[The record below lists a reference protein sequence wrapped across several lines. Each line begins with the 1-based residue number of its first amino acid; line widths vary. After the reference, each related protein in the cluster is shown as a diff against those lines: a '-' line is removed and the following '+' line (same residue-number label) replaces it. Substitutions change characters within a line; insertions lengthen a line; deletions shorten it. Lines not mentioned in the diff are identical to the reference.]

1 MTHSDDRFFNLMERF
16 SGSPAGRGGLVT
28 LKSSRWLLTFHLFH
42 PPAYAGQPEGSFVW
56 WGYGLFPDR
65 VGDYVKKRMSD
76 CTGEDILVE
85 TFSHLGFQPHISAL
99 LSSANCIP
107 CMLPYA
113 TSQFM
118 PRAKGDRP
126 NVIPE
131 GTVNFAFIG
140 QYCEIP
146 DDVVFTIEYSVHS
159 ARLAVASLLGFAHEI
174 PPTYKGLE
182 HPYALVHAMKI
193 ILG

>member
-1 MTHSDDRFFNLMERF
+1 
-16 SGSPAGRGGLVT
+16 
-28 LKSSRWLLTFHLFH
+28 
-42 PPAYAGQPEGSFVW
+42 
-56 WGYGLFPDR
+56 
-65 VGDYVKKRMSD
+65 
-76 CTGEDILVE
+76 
-85 TFSHLGFQPHISAL
+85 
-99 LSSANCIP
+99 
-107 CMLPYA
+107 
-113 TSQFM
+113 M

-146 DDVVFTIEYSVHS
+146 DDVVYTIEYSVHS